1 MMPESGWRES
11 DSHLFG
17 SPASQRIGREA
28 SNAFFETDHK
38 TDAPHVRGRIPDRGV
53 FDAVASPS
61 AAAAAPFGPTRPSGG
76 SPPRVQMSHGDGGI
90 KTLVTTSNVTGQ
102 VLAQTAP
109 PRALDDVD
117 VSPTLFGTHDL
128 RNGLLDQKLQ
138 HMQRETNALREE
150 LKETSGR
157 LAHVTVKLNEQKV
170 EFSGLTHRYGTTV
183 EKLTAA
189 ESNVKRLEEH
199 IVQERSKNG
208 VLREERDKLKASLK
222 DLEWEVE
229 KLRWELQEERKR
241 PAMDPREVQR
251 MLDDRTRYV
260 PAAEVQQQCE
270 AMREKHQTLLGRFM
284 SSLDALLVQHEE
296 EETSVFVARS
306 AVLSAATDLETRV
319 ASAETTLSVLCEQ
332 LTLFNEGSE
341 RDMTEMLTTL
351 MLENKELWQHLS
363 KLKGDHDTAVVRLAT
378 LRRKGEHVPQDQYD
392 YAQKQL
398 ALTAEKLSTAQRTV
412 EAQIELAR
420 EHEDH
425 MKVLLNANDSLQDQL
440 RRLTEELAQ
449 VKEDAE
455 RKENLLEKN
464 RAEVNEVLRRAEEF
478 QENVEGERR
487 RLNKTIEQMNESFVS
502 REQEYE
508 QRIRQLQEERNATQR
523 DLEQAQRGLDD
534 TQQRAE
540 SLQRE
545 LDSRTSYFEE
555 YRRQTEEHQQE
566 VSRSFQEEMASARAL
581 LEQEL
586 SLTRRELEDQRT
598 AAREL
603 ERERDDEQ
611 AEHRAAHA
619 IAAGLE
625 AELSQQRRENEQQRR
640 RLEEVTARV
649 HKLEAEAD
657 KLRQASDTVGEESHQ
672 LQREVKR
679 YQARAQELEQQM
691 QQERDAHTQQSMQ
704 LRHEMR
710 EVEQRRSTMQEELQK
725 IRLRLVEMERDQKQR
740 VMRERTDADRES
752 FVRENA
758 RLHEQYQEVQQENVA
773 LRESLQQLKGKVLN
787 HEQLSQ
793 QLEDVQE
800 RLRQLPTL
808 RQAAEDAR
816 IEAMRA
822 SQETE
827 TLRQERD
834 AMAAK
839 LDFFLEE
846 SKQAAKKDE
855 EWGRIFRDAAEQ
867 TRRLSGQVSV
877 VRKQQQSQRS
887 PPIFVSPH
895 PSGYSEQYSNY
906 QRVLGNGG
914 DISLR
919 KPMSPS
925 QAAADASPPPIAPSL
940 SRPWH

>member
-11 DSHLFG
+11 GSHLFG
-17 SPASQRIGREA
+17 SPASQRVGREA
-28 SNAFFETDHK
+28 HSVSFETDHK
-38 TDAPHVRGRIPDRGV
+38 ADSPHVWGRIPDRGV

-61 AAAAAPFGPTRPSGG
+61 AAAAPFGPTGPSGG
-76 SPPRVQMSHGDGGI
+76 SPPRVQMSYGDSGS
-90 KTLVTTSNVTGQ
+90 KTLVTTSNVTGK
-102 VLAQTAP
+102 VLAQAAP
-109 PRALDDVD
+109 PRAPDDVD

-222 DLEWEVE
+222 DLEWDVE
-229 KLRWELQEERKR
+229 KLRWELQEERDR

-260 PAAEVQQQCE
+260 PAAEVQKQCE
-270 AMREKHQTLLGRFM
+270 GMRGKYQTLLGRFM

-341 RDMTEMLTTL
+341 RDMTEMLTAL
-351 MLENKELWQHLS
+351 MIENKELWQHLS
-363 KLKGDHDTAVVRLAT
+363 KLKGDHDAAVAQLAT

-398 ALTAEKLSTAQRTV
+398 ALTSEKLSTAQRTV

-425 MKVLLNANDSLQDQL
+425 MKVLLNANDSLQDRL

-455 RKENLLEKN
+455 RKETLLEKN
-464 RAEVNEVLRRAEEF
+464 RTEVNEVLRRAEEV

-487 RLNKTIEQMNESFVS
+487 RLNKTIEEMKESFVS
-502 REQEYE
+502 RDQEYE
-508 QRIRQLQEERNATQR
+508 QRIRQLQEERSATQR

-555 YRRQTEEHQQE
+555 YRRQAEEHQQE

-603 ERERDDEQ
+603 ERERDDMQ

-619 IAAGLE
+619 VAAGLE

-657 KLRQASDTVGEESHQ
+657 TLRQASNTAGEESRQ

-679 YQARAQELEQQM
+679 HQVRAQELEQQM
-691 QQERDAHTQQSMQ
+691 QQERDAHTQQSTQ

-725 IRLRLVEMERDQKQR
+725 IRLRLVEMERDQKQL
-740 VMRERTDADRES
+740 VTRERTDADRES

-773 LRESLQQLKGKVLN
+773 LRESLQQLKGKMFN

-800 RLRQLPTL
+800 RLRQLPAL

-816 IEAMRA
+816 IEAISA
-822 SQETE
+822 IQETE

-887 PPIFVSPH
+887 PPIFVSAH

-914 DISLR
+914 DSTLR
-919 KPMSPS
+919 KPTSPS
-925 QAAADASPPPIAPSL
+925 RAAADASPLPVAPPL

>member
-1 MMPESGWRES
+1 MLPGSGWREGG
-11 DSHLFG
+11 SHLVG
-17 SPASQRIGREA
+17 SPASQLAGREA
-28 SNAFFETDHK
+28 HNASSGSGHTF
-38 TDAPHVRGRIPDRGV
+38 DAGHARGRVLDGGVPDV
-53 FDAVASPS
+53 VASP
-61 AAAAAPFGPTRPSGG
+61 AAVPARPTRLSGG
-76 SPPRVQMSHGDGGI
+76 SPPRVQVSHGDGGGNPPA
-90 KTLVTTSNVTGQ
+90 TATAAMQALV
-102 VLAQTAP
+102 QTVAP
-109 PRALDDVD
+109 NTPDGADL
-117 VSPTLFGTHDL
+117 SPTLIGTRDL

-150 LKETSGR
+150 LKETSAR

-170 EFSGLTHRYGTTV
+170 EFSSLTHRYGATV

-189 ESNVKRLEEH
+189 ETNVKRLEGH
-199 IVQERSKNG
+199 IVQERGQNG
-208 VLREERDKLKASLK
+208 AVREERDRLKASLK

-229 KLRWELQEERKR
+229 KLRRELQEERGR
-241 PAMDPREVQR
+241 PAMDPREVHR
-251 MLDDRTRYV
+251 ILDDRTRYV
-260 PAAEVQQQCE
+260 PAAEVQRQCE
-270 AMREKHQTLLGRFM
+270 GMREKQQTLVHRFM
-284 SSLDALLVQHEE
+284 ASLDTLLVQQEE

-306 AVLSAATDLETRV
+306 AVLSAATDLEARV
-319 ASAETTLSVLCEQ
+319 ASAETTLGVLCDQ

-341 RDMTEMLTTL
+341 RDMTEMLSTL
-351 MLENKELWQHLS
+351 MLENKELWQHLAR
-363 KLKGDHDTAVVRLAT
+363 LKGDHDAAVAQLTT
-378 LRRKGEHVPQDQYD
+378 LRRKGGHVPQDQYE

-398 ALTAEKLSTAQRTV
+398 ALTAEKLATAQKTV
-412 EAQIELAR
+412 ESQIELAR
-420 EHEDH
+420 EHEDQ
-425 MKVLLNANDSLQDQL
+425 MKVLLNNNDSLQDQL
-440 RRLTEELAQ
+440 RRLMGELAQ

-455 RKENLLEKN
+455 RKEKLLEDNK
-464 RAEVNEVLRRAEEF
+464 AENSEALLRVEKL
-478 QENVEGERR
+478 QENAEGERR
-487 RLNKTIEQMNESFVS
+487 RLNKTIEQLNENIVT

-523 DLEQAQRGLDD
+523 DLVQAQRSLDD

-545 LDSRTSYFEE
+545 LDSRTSYFEN
-555 YRRQTEEHQQE
+555 YRRQTEERQQE
-566 VSRSFQEEMASARAL
+566 VSRSLQEEMASARDL
-581 LEQEL
+581 LENEL
-586 SLTRRELEDQRT
+586 SLARRELDDQRT

-611 AEHRAAHA
+611 AERRAAQA
-619 IAAGLE
+619 VAAGLE

-649 HKLEAEAD
+649 QKLEAEVD
-657 KLRQASDTVGEESHQ
+657 QLRQTSDAAAEECRQ

-679 YQARAQELEQQM
+679 HQTRAQELEQQL
-691 QQERDAHTQQSMQ
+691 QQERDAHTQQSTQ
-704 LRHEMR
+704 LRQEMG
-710 EVEQRRSTMQEELQK
+710 EDEQRRSKMQEELQK
-725 IRLRLVEMERDQKQR
+725 LRLCLIEMERDQKKR
-740 VMRERTDADRES
+740 LTRERIDAEKES

-773 LRESLQQLKGKVLN
+773 LRESLQQLKGKMLN

-800 RLRQLPTL
+800 RLRQLPML
-808 RQAAEDAR
+808 RQAAE
-816 IEAMRA
+816 EAKVEAVRA

-855 EWGRIFRDAAEQ
+855 EWCRIFRDAAEQ

-887 PPIFVSPH
+887 PPIFVSAH
-895 PSGYSEQYSNY
+895 PSGYSDQYSNY
-906 QRVLGNGG
+906 QRVLGNGV
-914 DISLR
+914 DSTQR
-919 KPMSPS
+919 KQTSPS
-925 QAAADASPPPIAPSL
+925 RLAADASPQPVAPPP